1 MPALTLSELQ
11 QQIAEYARARRER
24 DLPPGA
30 LLALSL
36 LIVGAALVGLSTIS
50 GVPRRAC
57 FAAVSVG
64 MALLACTGLYVI
76 ATTRRFH
83 QTHAP
88 RCPHCDAAL
97 PHLAKSGLILDLL
110 RDLEETVKVRPDLF
124 ETWSSSASE
133 KLSGAA
139 RLRCPH
145 CNGIVAAPAV

>member
-1 MPALTLSELQ
+1 MVA
-11 QQIAEYARARRER
+11 
-24 DLPPGA
+24 GA
-30 LLALSL
+30 
-36 LIVGAALVGLSTIS
+36 VGLSTIS
-50 GVPRRAC
+50 GVPRPTWI
-57 FAAVSVG
+57 AVAEVAL
-64 MALLACTGLYVI
+64 ALLASTGLYVI

-97 PHLAKSGLILDLL
+97 PHLANSRLILDLL
-110 RDLEETVKVRPDLF
+110 RDLEETVKERPDLF

>member
-1 MPALTLSELQ
+1 MPALAISELQ
-11 QQIAEYARARRER
+11 QQLAQYAKACRRR
-24 DLPPGA
+24 DLPLAA
-30 LLALSL
+30 LLVLSL
-36 LIVGAALVGLSTIS
+36 LMVAAAVGLSTIS
-50 GVPRRAC
+50 GVPRPAWI
-57 FAAVSVG
+57 AVSIVG
-64 MALLACTGLYVI
+64 LALLASTGLYVI

-97 PHLAKSGLILDLL
+97 PHLANSPLILNML
-110 RDLEETVKVRPDLF
+110 RDLEERVKERPDLF
-124 ETWSSSASE
+124 ELSSSASE